1 LKRPEL
7 QEPIAKGLVAGS
19 AHRQLARSLG
29 CAPSTVTRQSAR
41 LGRHAFLF
49 MSRAISNLPRSRLE
63 PIAADHYESFEFT
76 QDHPFGVLTLVGRES
91 WFVYLLDPV
100 PHRRSGCISP
110 AQRERLKTR
119 PQRPRRGGYRGSF
132 KRGLDAMLDLARNR
146 EIVHVACDGKSTYRE
161 AVQAHRETDRIL
173 LSCYPNPRRA
183 PKGSPRSAK
192 GRRRDAAL
200 HTVDQFHELIRHTLA
215 CEKRE
220 TIAFGR
226 RLNAIVERL
235 ALMMV
240 WRNFV
245 KGRSERQPD
254 HSTPAMHVGLTR
266 RPWAWA
272 EVLARRR
279 FFLRERVPPVW
290 HELYRR
296 AWTTPLLQS
305 NTRHDLRHAF

>member
-1 LKRPEL
+1 
-7 QEPIAKGLVAGS
+7 
-19 AHRQLARSLG
+19 
-29 CAPSTVTRQSAR
+29 
-41 LGRHAFLF
+41 
-49 MSRAISNLPRSRLE
+49 MSRAIQSLAERRLE
-63 PIAADHYESFEFT
+63 PIAADHYESFEFS

-100 PHRRSGCISP
+100 PHRRSGRLSP

-119 PQRPRRGGYRGSF
+119 PPRPKRGGYRGSF
-132 KRGLDAMLDLARNR
+132 ERGLDALLHLAPRGDV
-146 EIVHVACDGKSTYRE
+146 IGVACDGKTAYRD
-161 AVQAHRETDRIL
+161 ATRAHRDRERVV
-173 LSCYPNPRRA
+173 LSCHPNPRRA
-183 PKGSPRSAK
+183 PKGSPRGAEA
-192 GRRRDAAL
+192 RRRDAAL
-200 HTVDQFHELIRHTLA
+200 HTVDQLHELIRHTLA

-235 ALMMV
+235 ALMAM

-266 RPWAWA
+266 RPWVWA
-272 EVLARRR
+272 EILARRR
-279 FFLRERVPPVW
+279 FFQRERVSPVW
-290 HELYRR
+290 SELYRR
-296 AWTTPLLQS
+296 AWTTPLLRS